1 LTVKVQIP
9 KAKYL
14 LSKLKNKEENK
25 MSSTAKSDY
34 IWLNGE
40 MVPWADAKVHVMSHA
55 LHYGTSVFEGVRC
68 YNTHKGPAIFRHKE
82 HAQRLLNSA
91 KIYRFPVSYSLEE
104 IMEATRQTIK
114 KNKLESAYIRPLV
127 FIGDVGMGVNP
138 PEGYKTDVMIAAFPW
153 GAYLGEEAL
162 DQGIDAMVSSWNRV
176 ASNTIPAA
184 AKAGGN
190 YLSSLLIGSEARAN
204 GFQEGIALDVHGHLS
219 EGAGENLFIIKD
231 GILYTPVLSS
241 SALPGITRDAVL
253 TLARDI
259 GIEVREQT
267 LSRESLYLADEV
279 FMTGTAAEIT
289 PVRSVD
295 RIQVGIG
302 RCGPITKQ
310 IQQAFFG
317 LFNGKTED
325 KYGWLD
331 LIK

>member
-1 LTVKVQIP
+1 
-9 KAKYL
+9 
-14 LSKLKNKEENK
+14 

-34 IWLNGE
+34 IWFNGE
-40 MVPWADAKVHVMSHA
+40 MVPWADAKIHVMSHA

-68 YNTHKGPAIFRHKE
+68 YKTHQGPAIFRHKE

-91 KIYRFPVSYSLEE
+91 KIYRFPVPYTIEE

-114 KNKLESAYIRPLV
+114 KNNLESAYIRPLV

-138 PEGYKTDVMIAAFPW
+138 PAGYKTDVMIAAFPW
-153 GAYLGEEAL
+153 GAYLGEDAL

-204 GFQEGIALDVHGHLS
+204 GFQEGIALDVYGHLS

-231 GILYTPVLSS
+231 GVLFTPVLSC

-253 TLARDI
+253 TLARDL
-259 GIEVREQT
+259 GIEVREQI

-310 IQQAFFG
+310 IQQTFFG

-331 LIK
+331 IIK

>member
-1 LTVKVQIP
+1 MGT
-9 KAKYL
+9 
-14 LSKLKNKEENK
+14 
-25 MSSTAKSDY
+25 TAKSDY

-40 MVPWADAKVHVMSHA
+40 MIPWADAKIHVMSHA

-68 YNTHKGPAIFRHKE
+68 YETNKGPAIFRHKE

-91 KIYRFPVSYSLEE
+91 KIYRFPVPYSLEE
-104 IMEATRQTIK
+104 IMEATRQVIK
-114 KNKLESAYIRPLV
+114 KNNLKSAYIRPLV
-127 FIGDVGMGVNP
+127 FIGDVGMGVIP
-138 PEGYKTDVMIAAFPW
+138 PAGYQTDVMIAAFPW
-153 GAYLGEEAL
+153 GAYLGEDAL
-162 DQGIDAMVSSWNRV
+162 EQGIDAMVSSWNRF
-176 ASNTIPAA
+176 APNTIPAA

-204 GFQEGIALDVHGHLS
+204 GFQEGIALDVNGQLS
-219 EGAGENLFIIKD
+219 EGSGENLFIVKD
-231 GILYTPVLSS
+231 GILFTPLLSS
-241 SALPGITRDAVL
+241 SALPGITRDAII
-253 TLARDI
+253 TLARDL

-310 IQQAFFG
+310 IQQTFFG
-317 LFNGKTED
+317 LFDGKTED

>member
-1 LTVKVQIP
+1 MGT
-9 KAKYL
+9 
-14 LSKLKNKEENK
+14 
-25 MSSTAKSDY
+25 TAKSDY

-40 MVPWADAKVHVMSHA
+40 MVPWADAKIHVMSHA
-55 LHYGTSVFEGVRC
+55 LHYGTSVFEGIRC
-68 YNTHKGPAIFRHKE
+68 YETNKGPAIFRHKE

-91 KIYRFPVSYSLEE
+91 KIYRFPVPYSLEE
-104 IMEATRQTIK
+104 IMEATRQVIK
-114 KNKLESAYIRPLV
+114 KNNLKSAYIRPLA
-127 FIGDVGMGVNP
+127 FIGDVGMGVIP
-138 PEGYKTDVMIAAFPW
+138 PAGYQTDVMIAAFPW
-153 GAYLGEEAL
+153 GAYLGEDAL
-162 DQGIDAMVSSWNRV
+162 EQGIDAMVSSWNRF
-176 ASNTIPAA
+176 APNTIPAA

-204 GFQEGIALDVHGHLS
+204 GFQEGIALDVNGQLS
-219 EGAGENLFIIKD
+219 EGSGENLFIVKD
-231 GILYTPVLSS
+231 GILFTPLLSS
-241 SALPGITRDAVL
+241 SALPGITRDAII
-253 TLARDI
+253 TLARDL

-310 IQQAFFG
+310 IQQTFFG
-317 LFNGKTED
+317 LFDGKTED

>member
-1 LTVKVQIP
+1 MGT
-9 KAKYL
+9 
-14 LSKLKNKEENK
+14 
-25 MSSTAKSDY
+25 TAKSDY
-34 IWLNGE
+34 IWFNGE
-40 MVPWADAKVHVMSHA
+40 MVPWADAKIHVMSHA

-68 YNTHKGPAIFRHKE
+68 YETNKGPAIFRHKE

-91 KIYRFPVSYSLEE
+91 KIYRFPVPYSLEE
-104 IMEATRQTIK
+104 IMEATRQVIK
-114 KNKLESAYIRPLV
+114 KNNLKSAYIRPLA
-127 FIGDVGMGVNP
+127 FIGDVGMGVIP
-138 PEGYKTDVMIAAFPW
+138 PAGYQTDVMIAAFPW
-153 GAYLGEEAL
+153 GAYLGEDAL
-162 DQGIDAMVSSWNRV
+162 EQGIDAMVSSWNRF
-176 ASNTIPAA
+176 APNTIPAA

-204 GFQEGIALDVHGHLS
+204 GFQEGIALDVNGQLS
-219 EGAGENLFIIKD
+219 EGSGENLFIIKD
-231 GILYTPVLSS
+231 GILFTPLLSS
-241 SALPGITRDAVL
+241 SALPGITRDAII
-253 TLARDI
+253 TLARDL

-310 IQQAFFG
+310 IQQTFFG

>member
-1 LTVKVQIP
+1 MGT
-9 KAKYL
+9 
-14 LSKLKNKEENK
+14 
-25 MSSTAKSDY
+25 TAKSDY

-40 MVPWADAKVHVMSHA
+40 MVPWADAKIHVMSHA

-68 YNTHKGPAIFRHKE
+68 YETNKGPAIFRHKE

-91 KIYRFPVSYSLEE
+91 KIYRFPVPYSLEE
-104 IMEATRQTIK
+104 IMEATRQVIK
-114 KNKLESAYIRPLV
+114 KNNLKSAYIRPLV
-127 FIGDVGMGVNP
+127 FIGDVGMGVIP
-138 PEGYKTDVMIAAFPW
+138 PAGYQTDVMIAAFPW
-153 GAYLGEEAL
+153 GAYLGEDAL
-162 DQGIDAMVSSWNRV
+162 EQGIDAMVSSWNRF
-176 ASNTIPAA
+176 APNTIPAA

-204 GFQEGIALDVHGHLS
+204 GFQEGIALDVNGQLS
-219 EGAGENLFIIKD
+219 EGSGENLFIVKD
-231 GILYTPVLSS
+231 GILFTPLLSS
-241 SALPGITRDAVL
+241 SALPGITRDAII
-253 TLARDI
+253 TLARDL

-267 LSRESLYLADEV
+267 ISRESLYLADEV

-310 IQQAFFG
+310 IQQTFFG
-317 LFNGKTED
+317 LFDGKTED

-331 LIK
+331 PIK